1 MSVIDLGKVR
11 GDETELFK
19 GTISTQKVGSSI
31 VLNDTIN
38 NYDYIFIQYESDSG
52 GNFPTQII
60 KPSSMITKRITVDSF
75 NLADSKPEGAWLF
88 EFTMTLQEDNKT
100 LQIEKINGVKLFSTN
115 ENIDTV
121 EFGVRFIYG
130 IKLGGTK

>member
-60 KPSSMITKRITVDSF
+60 KPASMITKRITVDSF
-75 NLADSKPEGAWLF
+75 NLADNKPEGAWLF

-121 EFGVRFIYG
+121 EFGVRYIYG